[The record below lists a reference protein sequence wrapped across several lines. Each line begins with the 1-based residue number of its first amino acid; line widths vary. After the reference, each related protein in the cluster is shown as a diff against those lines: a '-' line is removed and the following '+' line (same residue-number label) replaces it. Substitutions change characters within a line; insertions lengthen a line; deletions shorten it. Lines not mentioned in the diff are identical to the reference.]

1 MSRVLYLASSSFVR
15 QKLLQEALIPFNA
28 VGHTADEEDVDKAL
42 PFKELMAVIARKKMD
57 HAVLPQ
63 GHEEQEIFVLAVD
76 SLVCDSQGMIQGK
89 PKSREDAIIK
99 IKKYNEPSIAG
110 TAFCLDKK
118 IWKAECWHTIGR
130 VEQVVQAR
138 YKFSVPDHW
147 IERYLDYSLA
157 MSAAGAA
164 AGELYGAQFLEWI
177 DGSYSGIVGLPMFE
191 LRQALEHLGFFD

>member
-28 VGHTADEEDVDKAL
+28 VGHTADEDDVDSTL
-42 PFKELMAVIARKKMD
+42 PFKELLAVIARKKID
-57 HAVLPQ
+57 HALLPE
-63 GHEEQEIFVLAVD
+63 GKDGQEIFVLAAD
-76 SLVCDSQGMIQGK
+76 SLGYDARGMVHGK
-89 PKSREDAIIK
+89 PKNREDAVLK
-99 IKKYNEPSIAG
+99 IKKLKEESIAG

-118 IWKAECWHTIGR
+118 VWQQGAWHTIGR

-138 YKFSVPDHW
+138 YRFCVPDNW
-147 IERYLDYSLA
+147 IERYLDHSLA
-157 MSAAGAA
+157 MSAAGAI

-177 DGSYSGIVGLPMFE
+177 DGSYTGIVGLPMFE